1 MLHSIRR
8 GISIAL
14 LVAALLLFV
23 AFHFLPGF
31 ETEEVGWSVWRDLWK
46 VMLEPQQLNDP
57 QSAVLIAS
65 FLTFSLLIVASPFLT
80 EVWTKSRLAWGFALT
95 FCGLASAGFWVM
107 IFSDSPSDPEPGGWC
122 LMIAP
127 LLNFAGLLLA
137 RGETPESGI
146 KSFP

>member
-1 MLHSIRR
+1 MAFLIL
-8 GISIAL
+8 AP
-14 LVAALLLFV
+14 LLFV

-31 ETEEVGWSVWRDLWK
+31 ETEEVGWTVWRDLWK
-46 VMLEPQQLNDP
+46 VMLEPQQLMDS

-95 FCGLASAGFWVM
+95 FSGLASAGFWVM
-107 IFSDSPSDPEPGGWC
+107 IFSGPPSDPEPGGWC

-127 LLNFAGLLLA
+127 LLNFAGLLLIPA
-137 RGETPESGI
+137 YVPKTFTQPSDDKKSG
-146 KSFP
+146 